1 MIEETEKETQNKSL
15 INQLSKTIAENS
27 KVLGEFGISPP
38 VLSKIKSLIVTNY
51 NAENNNDDEE
61 IKRLWRHENLVVSSS
76 LYVG

>member
-1 MIEETEKETQNKSL
+1 LIEETEKETQNKSL